1 MPGVWTRNFFNLLTA
16 AMYCDDTTASS
27 TAPSSYDPPLR
38 ARGIN
43 GAWKQINLNG
53 STYQNPAIEAITGKG
68 GVALQTAS
76 HIPIAGYNLSIALG
90 SSSAPATYED
100 YNVGTLI
107 TSGFSIANAVTQS
120 TAYDSD
126 THVISSKR
134 AVTITRTA
142 AGSATVGEF
151 GIFAPIL
158 SAGGSD
164 YTPTL
169 VYHEVF
175 ETPYTLEQGE
185 SLIIT
190 LNKGGEVF
198 NYTPY

>member
-1 MPGVWTRNFFNLLTA
+1 MAGVWTRNWFNLLTA
-16 AMYCDDTTASS
+16 AILCDDTTASS
-27 TAPSSYDPPLR
+27 AQPTTYNPPLR

-53 STYQNPAIEAITGKG
+53 SVYQNPAIESITGKG
-68 GVALQTAS
+68 GVTLQTAT
-76 HIPIAGYNLSIALG
+76 HIPIGGYYLSIALG
-90 SSSAPATYED
+90 SSSTPATYED
-100 YNVGTLI
+100 YNVGSLI
-107 TSGFSIANAVTQS
+107 TSGFSIATSVTQ
-120 TAYDSD
+120 TTTYDDD
-126 THVISSKR
+126 THSISSKR

-142 AGSATVGEF
+142 AGSATVGEI
-151 GIFAPIL
+151 GIFAPII

-175 ETPYTLEQGE
+175 DTPYTLEQGE

-190 LNKGGEVF
+190 LNKGGEIY